1 MGSCNTTQNEQSGK
15 DFLLKVCKTAVSDAT
30 IAIGTADDPNHILK
44 AAHGLEAG
52 DLVQFTTIPG
62 SVSEISTDVLYFVK
76 AVPST
81 GAFTISS
88 TFGGAEI
95 TFTDTVASG
104 LVYEAFSTVGGL
116 RSAGLSYS
124 SEGIDTT
131 NYGSNQWRSMKDG
144 AGIKSASI
152 SGEGVI
158 SNTANFTILRTQFIA
173 NSLTCMAFINVTTG
187 EVEWG
192 CFKITAIEKSVE
204 YSGEATYS
212 MSAESSGAI
221 NYVAAA

>member
-30 IAIGTADDPNHILK
+30 VAIGTADDPNHILK
-44 AAHGLEAG
+44 AAHGLEVG

-62 SVSEISTDVLYFVK
+62 SVSEITTGVLYFVK

-81 GAFTISS
+81 GAFTISA
-88 TFGGAEI
+88 TFGGTEI
-95 TFTDTVASG
+95 TFTDTIASG

-116 RSAGLSYS
+116 RSSGLAYA

-173 NSLTCMAFINVTTG
+173 NSLTCFALINVSTG

-192 CFKITAIEKSVE
+192 CFKITALEKTAE

-212 MSAESSGAI
+212 MSAESSGEVK
-221 NYVAAA
+221 YVAAA

>member
-44 AAHGLEAG
+44 AAHGLEVG
-52 DLVQFTTIPG
+52 DLIKFTTIPG
-62 SVSEISTDVLYFVK
+62 SVSEITVNTLYFVK

-81 GAFTISS
+81 GAFTISA

-95 TFTDTVASG
+95 TFTNRVASG

-116 RSAGLSYS
+116 RTSGLAYA
-124 SEGIDTT
+124 SEGVETT
-131 NYGSNQWRSMKDG
+131 NYGSNQWKTMKDG
-144 AGIKSASI
+144 AGIRSASL

-158 SNTANFTILRTQFIA
+158 SNTPNFTIIRTQFIA
-173 NSLTCMAFINVTTG
+173 NALTCFALINVATG
-187 EVEWG
+187 EIEYG
-192 CFKITAIEKSVE
+192 CFKITSLEKSVE

-212 MSAESSGAI
+212 LSAESSGEI
-221 NYVAAA
+221 SYVAAV